1 MNGKIIF
8 EINIW
13 KVYL

>member
-1 MNGKIIF
+1 MKGKIIF